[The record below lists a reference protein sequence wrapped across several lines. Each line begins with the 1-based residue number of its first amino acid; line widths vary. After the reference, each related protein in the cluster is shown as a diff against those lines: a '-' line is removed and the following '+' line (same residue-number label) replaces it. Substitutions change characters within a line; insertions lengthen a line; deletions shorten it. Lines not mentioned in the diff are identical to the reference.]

1 MVRTQI
7 QLTAEQARNLKKM
20 ALTRQVSVSEMI
32 RNAVDNLLLSNT
44 KPDIQEIKARA
55 LEIAG
60 KYRSGKKD
68 ISKKHDVYLAE
79 DLGR

>member
-1 MVRTQI
+1 MVRIQI

-20 ALTRQVSVSEMI
+20 ALARQVSVSEMI
-32 RNAVDNLLLSNT
+32 RKAVDNLLLSNT
-44 KPDIQEIKARA
+44 KPDIQERKARA

>member
-1 MVRTQI
+1 MVRIQI

-32 RNAVDNLLLSNT
+32 RKAVDNLLLSNT
-44 KPDIQEIKARA
+44 KPDIQERKARA

-68 ISKKHDVYLAE
+68 ISKKHDDYLA
-79 DLGR
+79 RS